1 MVAAADAGAMGIGPR
16 TKKRLRPP
24 SRLLTF
30 AEPRAL
36 LELGLGLASVPLLL
50 RAPRGDGH
58 PVVALPG
65 FLAADGSTH
74 MLRRYLDRMGYE
86 THGWGLGR
94 NIGSMMTRRHRLY
107 EEVAALHKKT
117 GRKVSLVGWSL
128 GGIYARDVALEMP
141 EAVRYVISLGSPFA
155 NDVRATH
162 AGKLYEKLGGESVDD
177 IAESDLIRIQSDLP
191 MPATAIFTRT
201 DGVVNWKTCVLR
213 ESDKAEN
220 IEVLGSHCG
229 LGVNPA
235 VLWAVADR
243 LAQKEGA
250 FKAFDRKGP
259 FRLGYP
265 RR

>member
-1 MVAAADAGAMGIGPR
+1 MVAAADAGAMGIGSQ

-36 LELGLGLASVPLLL
+36 LELGLGIASVPLLL
-50 RAPRGDGH
+50 QAPRGDGH
-58 PVVALPG
+58 PVIALPG

-74 MLRRYLDRMGYE
+74 MLRRYLARMGYE

-94 NIGSMMTRRHRLY
+94 NIGSMMTRRHKLY
-107 EEVAALHKKT
+107 EYVAALHKKT

-141 EAVRYVISLGSPFA
+141 DAVRYVISLGSPFA

-162 AGKLYEKLGGESVDD
+162 AGKLYERLGGEPVDD
-177 IAESDLIRIQSDLP
+177 IAESDLIRIQSDLS
-191 MPATAIFTRT
+191 MPATAVFTRT

-213 ESDKAEN
+213 ESDTAEN

-235 VLWAVADR
+235 VLWAVANR

-250 FKAFDRKGP
+250 FEAFDRKGP

-265 RR
+265 RC

>member
-1 MVAAADAGAMGIGPR
+1 MVAVDAGAIDSGSR
-16 TKKRLRPP
+16 VEQRLKPP
-24 SRLLTF
+24 SRFLTF

-36 LELGLGLASVPLLL
+36 IELGIGIASAPLLL
-50 RAPRGDGH
+50 QAPRGDGH
-58 PVVALPG
+58 PVIALPG
-65 FLAADGSTH
+65 FLASDGSTH
-74 MLRRYLDRMGYE
+74 MLRRYLSRLGYE
-86 THGWGLGR
+86 THGWGLGH
-94 NIGSMMTRRHRLY
+94 NIGSMMTRRYRLY
-107 EEVAALHKKT
+107 ETVAALHKKT

-141 EAVRYVISLGSPFA
+141 DAVRYVISLGSPFA

-162 AGKLYEKLGGESVDD
+162 AGKLYERLGGESIDD
-177 IAESDLIRIQSDLP
+177 IAKADLIRIQSDLS

-201 DGVVNWKTCVLR
+201 DGVVNWKTCILR
-213 ESDKAEN
+213 ESGKAEN

-250 FKAFDRKGP
+250 FEPFDRNGP
-259 FRLGYP
+259 FRHGYP

>member
-1 MVAAADAGAMGIGPR
+1 MVAVEAGAVGIGSR
-16 TKKRLRPP
+16 TKMRLRPP

-36 LELGLGLASVPLLL
+36 IELGLGLASAPLLL
-50 RAPRGDGH
+50 KAPRGDGH

-74 MLRRYLDRMGYE
+74 LLRRYLDRMGYE

-141 EAVRYVISLGSPFA
+141 DAVRYVISLGSPFA

-162 AGKLYEKLGGESVDD
+162 ASKLYEKLGGESVDD
-177 IAESDLIRIQSDLP
+177 IAESDLVRIQSDLA
-191 MPATAIFTRT
+191 MPATAIYTRT
-201 DGVVNWKTCVLR
+201 DGVVNWRTCVLR
-213 ESDKAEN
+213 ESETAEN

-243 LAQKEGA
+243 LAQKEGE
-250 FKAFDRKGP
+250 FSPFNRKGP
-259 FRLGYP
+259 FRFGYP
-265 RR
+265 RN